1 MKLEWILIAKGIGI
15 ILVVIGHFWPADS
28 PVYWT
33 EVRRIIYTFHMP
45 LFFILSGWLYQY
57 GKYSYCELMSAKTQR
72 LLYPFATT
80 AIFFLFIK
88 LSAGMFFDLENP
100 VDLASAYTILINP
113 YKSYAPPLWYVHSLF
128 LIFTAY
134 PLLRR
139 GCSDIFLLL
148 LFTGLNIF
156 LNTDTAPCGK
166 TLHNIPFFVTGI
178 IFRSNEL
185 KLARWLNGSVPVVLF
200 MSFLF
205 IVSCYSLKF
214 YFPHD
219 TPSEYPMVLTSGVCG
234 SMLTIILSRKIAMS
248 SARTIC
254 VLLTEIGIYSM
265 SIYLFHTLFESSARI
280 VLMQTFREFQLP
292 FEFVL
297 VIAVACGLIFP
308 LALEK
313 YFLRKNHVAR
323 KFLLGLP

>member
-1 MKLEWILIAKGIGI
+1 MKLQWILIAKGIGI

-33 EVRRIIYTFHMP
+33 EVRRIMYTFHMP
-45 LFFILSGWLYQY
+45 LFFILSGWLYQH

-88 LSAGMFFDLENP
+88 LSAGMFFNLENP
-100 VDLASAYTILINP
+100 VDLASACTILINP

-128 LIFTAY
+128 IIFAAY
-134 PLLRR
+134 PFLRR
-139 GCSDIFLLL
+139 VCSDILLL
-148 LFTGLNIF
+148 MLFTVLNIF
-156 LNTDTAPCGK
+156 LNTDTAFCGK
-166 TLHNIPFFVTGI
+166 TLHNIPFFITGI
-178 IFRSNEL
+178 IFRNNEMT
-185 KLARWLNGSVPVVLF
+185 LARWLNGSVFVVLVL
-200 MSFLF
+200 SFLF
-205 IVSCYSLKF
+205 IVSCFSLKF
-214 YFPHD
+214 YFPLD
-219 TPSEYPMVLTSGVCG
+219 TPSEYPMVLISGVCG

-248 SARTIC
+248 SARIIC
-254 VLLTEIGIYSM
+254 ALLAEMGIYSM

-280 VLMQTFREFQLP
+280 ILMQTFREFKLP
-292 FEFVL
+292 FELVL
-297 VIAVACGLIFP
+297 VISVTCGLIFP

-313 YFLRKNHVAR
+313 YFLRKNRVAR